1 MNTTGVL
8 PMLSELDR
16 QLLDRFQHDFPL
28 EPRPFAAIARQLGV
42 DEARVLERLAFLK
55 RFGALSRVGAVLRPN
70 RIGASTL
77 AAFAVP
83 PERLEAVAAQ
93 VSARAEVN
101 HNYEREHA
109 YNLWFVVTAADRA
122 GVERVL
128 DELAL
133 ETGLEPLDL
142 PMLEDYFNDL
152 GFSLRW
158 A

>member
-1 MNTTGVL
+1 MSGVL

-16 QLLDRFQHDFPL
+16 HLLDRFQHDFPL

-42 DEARVLERLAFLK
+42 DEGRVLERLAYLK

-70 RIGASTL
+70 RVGASTL

-83 PERLEAVAAQ
+83 PERLEQVAAK
-93 VSARAEVN
+93 VSARPEVN

-109 YNLWFVVTAADRA
+109 YNLWFVITAADRA
-122 GVERVL
+122 GVDRVL
-128 DELAL
+128 GELAL

-142 PMLEDYFNDL
+142 PMLEDYFIDL

>member
-1 MNTTGVL
+1 MSSVS
-8 PMLSELDR
+8 PMLSDLDR
-16 QLLDRFQHDFPL
+16 RLLDRFQHDFPL

-42 DEARVLERLAFLK
+42 DEARVLERLAYLK

-70 RIGASTL
+70 RVGASTL

-93 VSARAEVN
+93 VSARPEVN

-122 GVERVL
+122 GVDRVL
-128 DELAL
+128 AELAAQ
-133 ETGLEPLDL
+133 TGLEPLDL
-142 PMLEDYFNDL
+142 PMLEDYFIDL

-158 A
+158 N

>member
-1 MNTTGVL
+1 MSSVL

-16 QLLDRFQHDFPL
+16 HLLDRFQHDFPL
-28 EPRPFAAIARQLGV
+28 QPRPFAAIARQLGV
-42 DEARVLERLAFLK
+42 DEGRVLERLTYLK

-70 RIGASTL
+70 RVGASTL

-83 PERLEAVAAQ
+83 PERLEQVAAK
-93 VSARAEVN
+93 VSARPEVN

-122 GVERVL
+122 GVDRVL
-128 DELAL
+128 GELAL

-142 PMLEDYFNDL
+142 PMLEDYFIDL

>member
-1 MNTTGVL
+1 MSSVL

-42 DEARVLERLAFLK
+42 DEGRVLERLAYLK

-70 RIGASTL
+70 RVGASTL

-83 PERLEAVAAQ
+83 PGRLEQVAAK
-93 VSARAEVN
+93 VSARPEVN
-101 HNYEREHA
+101 HNYEREHE

-122 GVERVL
+122 GVDRVL
-128 DELAL
+128 GELAL

-142 PMLEDYFNDL
+142 PMLEDYFIDL

>member
-1 MNTTGVL
+1 MTSVL

-16 QLLDRFQHDFPL
+16 QLLDGFQRGFPL
-28 EPRPFAAIARQLGV
+28 EPRPFEVIARQLGV
-42 DEARVLERLAFLK
+42 DESRVLERLAYLE

-93 VSARAEVN
+93 VSARPEVN
-101 HNYEREHA
+101 HNYEREHE

-122 GVERVL
+122 GVDRVL
-128 DELAL
+128 AELAAQ
-133 ETGLEPLDL
+133 TGLEPLDL
-142 PMLEDYFNDL
+142 PMLEDYFIDL

-158 A
+158 T

>member
-1 MNTTGVL
+1 MSSVL

-16 QLLDRFQHDFPL
+16 RLLDDFQRGFPL
-28 EPRPFAAIARQLGV
+28 EPRPFAAIARELGV
-42 DEARVLERLAFLK
+42 DESRVLERLAYLE

-70 RIGASTL
+70 RVGASTL

-83 PERLEAVAAQ
+83 PERLEDVAAQ
-93 VSARAEVN
+93 VSARPEVN

-122 GVERVL
+122 GVDRVL
-128 DELAL
+128 AELAAQ
-133 ETGLEPLDL
+133 TGLEPLDL
-142 PMLEDYFNDL
+142 PMLEDYYIDL

-158 A
+158 N